1 MRRLF
6 HHYDSLPDA
15 ATDAPFLIARVLED
29 GDSRDLAELFASL
42 GEQRIRSWLAA
53 RGGRQLSR
61 RGRAFWSR
69 LLAVEPE
76 ACHPLEPDLWP
87 L

>member
-15 ATDAPFLIARVLED
+15 TTDAPFLIARVLED
-29 GDSRDLAELFASL
+29 GDSEDVAELFATL
-42 GEQRIRSWLAA
+42 AAQRIRSWLAA

-61 RGRAFWSR
+61 RSRALWSR
-69 LLAVEPE
+69 LLGVEP
-76 ACHPLEPDLWP
+76 APGHPLGPDLWP